1 MGQGSRPGASEKTTS
16 VNTLTS
22 DPSRLRQTAMKG
34 DPELCPAG
42 ASLAAVRYFT
52 HTCSHVAGVLAIVP
66 RGNEGTCCYWLLIN
80 LLIFLFYLIRP
91 SQLLY

>member
-1 MGQGSRPGASEKTTS
+1 MGQGSQPGASEETTA

-22 DPSRLRQTAMKG
+22 DPSRLRQAAMKG

-42 ASLAAVRYFT
+42 ASSAALRCCT
-52 HTCSHVAGVLAIVP
+52 HACSRVAGVLAIVP